1 MARRA
6 LLPRGKKAK
15 PGGVAD
21 PPAIAT
27 RGGGIRA
34 PYRCRRTAAAR
45 PADGATPPARH
56 LSRSDSLDSH
66 SRRRTAAAGL
76 VGARC
81 RGVIDSVQ
89 EKPNPEGYCAVP
101 P

>member
-15 PGGVAD
+15 PGGLAD
-21 PPAIAT
+21 TSAIAT
-27 RGGGIRA
+27 RGCGIRA

-81 RGVIDSVQ
+81 RGAVENGR
-89 EKPNPEGYCAVP
+89 EKPNPEGYRALP
-101 P
+101 